1 MKHDSACH
9 CLSLNGSVLSALGCI
24 LVLSLVSGV
33 QMGISYGFLKLLSTL
48 CGTFMRL
55 L

>member
-9 CLSLNGSVLSALGCI
+9 CISLSGSVLSALGWI
-24 LVLSLVSGV
+24 LVLSLVSDV
-33 QMGISYGFLKLLSTL
+33 QMGISYGFLKLLSAL
-48 CGTFMRL
+48 RGTFMRL